1 MLKVI
6 NRETKIELFTVSSLS
21 LIPKGAFKVSE
32 GVYEIDYIV
41 PATTEETV
49 KPRASIPIPF
59 FKALFTLSERVAIA
73 GSADVG
79 VKLLW
84 ADIEDPRTTE
94 IHLDL
99 PYVIEGVTHL
109 ETVACIGEGR
119 ASEILR
125 LPV

>member
-1 MLKVI
+1 MDQP
-6 NRETKIELFTVSSLS
+6 
-21 LIPKGAFKVSE
+21 IPAGAIKVSE
-32 GVYEIDYIV
+32 NVYEIAPVSEV
-41 PATTEETV
+41 PVEEAST
-49 KPRASIPIPF
+49 PREPISIPT
-59 FKALFTLSERVAIA
+59 FKALFTLAERIAI
-73 GSADVG
+73 SDSTDVG

-119 ASEILR
+119 ASEILSFQST
-125 LPV
+125 